1 MLSFPFHVSSFSSL
15 VYLLLSLKKIKQVS
29 FKQFEEKRSHFGAM
43 VAGVDD
49 LTIIDSWLAWVR
61 RVSGRTQEVAKSERR
76 VKTARGDSRE

>member
-29 FKQFEEKRSHFGAM
+29 VKQFEEKRSHLGAM
-43 VAGVDD
+43 AAGVDD

-61 RVSGRTQEVAKSERR
+61 RVMDARR
-76 VKTARGDSRE
+76 RLLSAREE